1 MDKINRI
8 FTSNE
13 VKEVTK
19 ELIFFAG
26 TIGIGLLYV
35 KLVPMEV
42 DEYLRLRMIMN
53 YSHDMKE

>member
-1 MDKINRI
+1 MDRINRI

-13 VKEVTK
+13 IKEVVK

-35 KLVPMEV
+35 KLEHQGITIT
-42 DEYLRLRMIMN
+42 E
-53 YSHDMKE
+53 

>member
-13 VKEVTK
+13 IKEVVK

-35 KLVPMEV
+35 KLVPIEV